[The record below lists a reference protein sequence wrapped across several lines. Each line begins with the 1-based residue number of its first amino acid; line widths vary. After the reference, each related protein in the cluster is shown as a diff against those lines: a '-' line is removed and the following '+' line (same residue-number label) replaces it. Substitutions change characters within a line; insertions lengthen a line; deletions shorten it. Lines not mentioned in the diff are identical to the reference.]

1 MSNLKDKVV
10 LITGASKGIGAHMA
24 KAFSRAGAKVV
35 INYASSET
43 AAQAVLADIE
53 AQGGQAIIVKAD
65 VSKEAEIISLF
76 DQALQAYGR
85 IDVLVNNAGVMTTRT
100 IKDST
105 EADFDQQF
113 DINVKGTFFAL
124 KQAAIKLADGG
135 TVINFSSSTT
145 KLMFPGYGIYS
156 ATKAAVEQMGRV
168 FAKEIGRGISVN
180 AIAPGPTKTELFLNG
195 KSEETLTR
203 LAASNAFNR
212 IADPEDITRVVL
224 FLASDDAKWISGQT
238 IAANGAMA

>member
-24 KAFSRAGAKVV
+24 KAFAGAGAKVV
-35 INYASSET
+35 INYASSEA
-43 AAQAVLADIE
+43 AAQSVLTDIE
-53 AQGGQAIIVKAD
+53 AQGGQAVIIKAD
-65 VSKEAEIISLF
+65 VSKEAEVTTLF
-76 DQALQAYGR
+76 DQALQTYGR
-85 IDVLVNNAGVMTTRT
+85 IDILVNNAGVMTTRN

-105 EADFDQQF
+105 EAEFDQQF
-113 DINVKGTFFAL
+113 NINVKGTFFTL
-124 KQAAIKLADGG
+124 KEAATKLADGG

-145 KLMFPGYGIYS
+145 KVMFPGYGIYS
-156 ATKAAVEQMGRV
+156 ATKAAVEQMSRV
-168 FAKEIGRGISVN
+168 FSKEIGRGISVN
-180 AIAPGPTKTELFLNG
+180 SIAPGPTKTELFLNG